1 MMANKD
7 TKKVSVPIEKI
18 TGKIFMIRG
27 EKVMLDR
34 DLAAL
39 YGVETRALNQAVSRN
54 IERFPSDFMFTLSRD
69 EIMGISQ
76 IVISSKIKFSK
87 NVRAFTEK
95 GVAML
100 SSVLRSKRAIQVNIQ
115 IMRAFTQLRSML
127 ATHEELKRKIEAME
141 HRYDGQFRI
150 VFEAISQLIEE
161 EEKPK
166 KKIGYIKESQTKYGK
181 RNRKN

>member
-1 MMANKD
+1 MSRKPI
-7 TKKVSVPIEKI
+7 KKEIVPIEKI

-34 DLAAL
+34 DLAEL
-39 YGVETRALNQAVSRN
+39 YKVETRALNQAVSRN

-69 EIMGISQ
+69 EIIGISQ

-87 NVRAFTEK
+87 NVRAFTEQ

-115 IMRAFTQLRSML
+115 IMRTFTQLRNMI
-127 ATHEELKRKIEAME
+127 ATHGDLKRKIEDME
-141 HRYDGQFRI
+141 KRYDEQFRI
-150 VFEAISQLIEE
+150 VFEAITQLIEE
-161 EEKPK
+161 DEKPK
-166 KKIGYIKESQTKYGK
+166 KKIGYIKEGQTKYGK

>member
-1 MMANKD
+1 MMTNKD

-39 YGVETRALNQAVSRN
+39 YGVETRSLNQAVSRN

-87 NVRAFTEK
+87 NVRAFTEQ

-100 SSVLRSKRAIQVNIQ
+100 QFNNNGQLTIYPMKFMNMTAKRISLGQTTDSAAKENW
-115 IMRAFTQLRSML
+115 LY
-127 ATHEELKRKIEAME
+127 KRKAKILQKAN
-141 HRYDGQFRI
+141 
-150 VFEAISQLIEE
+150 SQ
-161 EEKPK
+161 
-166 KKIGYIKESQTKYGK
+166 
-181 RNRKN
+181 